1 MSEVD
6 RDDLLRG
13 VGGCGLCYVRK
24 IIIKQ
29 NIGNRILANSLQG
42 KGLKVLK
49 GSVTVTSGKV
59 MAYNCKFKGYT
70 VFLEGSGIHFLLK
83 ITSRQY

>member
-1 MSEVD
+1 M
-6 RDDLLRG
+6 
-13 VGGCGLCYVRK
+13 
-24 IIIKQ
+24 KQ

-49 GSVTVTSGKV
+49 GSVTVTAGKV

-83 ITSRQY
+83 ITSILY